1 MADLVISEFMD
12 EAAVAELA
20 RKFDLLYDPTLVDD
34 PARLQA
40 ALGAARGFIVRNRT
54 QVTAELLAAAPGL
67 TAVGRL
73 GVGLDNIDLAAC
85 EARGIDVYPATGANA
100 VAVAEYVLG
109 SLLIL
114 LRGVFEATPEV
125 AAGDWP
131 RGRYQGREASGKM
144 LGLVG
149 LGGIA
154 LLVAE
159 RARPFGMTIAAY
171 DPFVPAGDPR
181 WAGVERVED
190 LNSLLGVAEVLSL
203 HVPLTEETRNL
214 LDAAALA
221 RMKPEAVVIN
231 TARGGIVDEAALV
244 AALKAGKLG
253 GAALDVFTEEPLQG
267 AAAARF
273 AGAPNL
279 ILTPHVAGVTQEAN
293 TRVSAMIAARM
304 SAALGG

>member
-1 MADLVISEFMD
+1 MADLIVSEFMD
-12 EAAVAELA
+12 EAAVTELA
-20 RKFDLLYDPTLVDD
+20 RDFDLLYDPTLVDD
-34 PARLQA
+34 PARLQG
-40 ALGAARGFIVRNRT
+40 ALGSARGLIVRNRT
-54 QVTAELLAAAPGL
+54 QVTAELLAAAPSL

-85 EARGIDVYPATGANA
+85 EARGVAVYPATGANA

-114 LRGVFEATPEV
+114 LRGAFQATPEV

-131 RGRYQGREASGKM
+131 RGRYQGREAFGKT

-159 RARPFGMTIAAY
+159 RARPFGMEIAAY

-181 WAGVERVED
+181 WVGVARFED
-190 LNSLLGVAEVLSL
+190 LDSLLGAAEVISL
-203 HVPLTEETRNL
+203 HVPLTEATRNL
-214 LDAAALA
+214 LDAVALTC
-221 RMKPEAVVIN
+221 MKPDAVVIN
-231 TARGGIVDEAALV
+231 TARGGIVDEDAV
-244 AALKAGKLG
+244 IAALKAGKLG
-253 GAALDVFTEEPLQG
+253 GAAIDVFTEEPLQG

-273 AGAPNL
+273 AGVPNL

-293 TRVSAMIAARM
+293 TRVSAMIAERM